1 MTYYENNERKDD
13 VNRENY
19 KVHEDHKLKTS
30 EFGGRRDHKVH
41 HEQKPHHEH
50 KVHHKPTVHHQHKS
64 HHEHKSD
71 KKPKRKSKSKFWKIS
86 TLVLLA
92 LLILLNYSDLSRLSK
107 EEVSTSTIN
116 FINENLLQ
124 AGDEAQLV
132 SATKEG
138 DLYNLKLNIAGQEID
153 SYVTKDGK
161 LLFPQVIK
169 MDESSTTTE
178 PSAPAPVPEVT
189 KSALPKV
196 ELYIMS
202 HCPYGTQA
210 EKGILPIVN
219 LMGDK
224 IDFELKFV
232 NYAMHGKV
240 ELDEQL
246 NQYCIQK
253 EQNELFGDY
262 LECFLT
268 EGNGEGCLIST
279 KVDVNKMESCVAK
292 ADKEFKISELY
303 ADQSTWSGGRYPQ
316 FNIHDA
322 ENVKYGVQGS
332 PTLVINGAQVSSA
345 RSPAAYLAT
354 ICAAFEVPPKECTE
368 SVGVS
373 SETYSPGFGYEVGTA
388 TAASCG

>member
-1 MTYYENNERKDD
+1 MTHFENIKNDERSDVIDREREFPEDRANEKK
-13 VNRENY
+13 NFEPF
-19 KVHEDHKLKTS
+19 KVHEPAHK
-30 EFGGRRDHKVH
+30 E
-41 HEQKPHHEH
+41 
-50 KVHHKPTVHHQHKS
+50 HHKPVHKEHKA
-64 HHEHKSD
+64 HHEHKSE
-71 KKPKRKSKSKFWKIS
+71 KKPRKKLKASFWQIS
-86 TLVLLA
+86 TIVLLA
-92 LLILLNYSDLSRLSK
+92 LLILLNYSDFNGLSEDELSAN
-107 EEVSTSTIN
+107 TIS

-153 SYVTKDGK
+153 SYVTLDGK

-169 MDESSTTTE
+169 MDESLSDTE
-178 PSAPAPVPEVT
+178 PTAPAPVPEVI
-189 KSALPKV
+189 KSAKPVV

-219 LMGDK
+219 LMGEK

-246 NQYCIQK
+246 NQYCIQE

-268 EGNGEGCLIST
+268 EGDGEGCLVST
-279 KVDVNKMESCVAK
+279 KVDVSKMESCVAK
-292 ADKEFKISELY
+292 ADKEFKVSELY

-316 FNIHDA
+316 FNTHDA
-322 ENVKYGVQGS
+322 DNEKYGVQGS
-332 PTLVINGAQVSSA
+332 PTLVINGAQVSSG

-354 ICAAFEVPPKECTE
+354 ICAAF
-368 SVGVS
+368 
-373 SETYSPGFGYEVGTA
+373 
-388 TAASCG
+388 